1 MAPTRVLLLGA
12 SGKVARL
19 MIPPMLRR
27 FSASPPRLT
36 PSAPGGKRHAFNTDL
51 DGCAAER
58 GWKVFGVV
66 RNPDYA
72 PELKALGSGVEVL
85 VESLEDVK
93 GASDA
98 KRVIDSTKPDY
109 IVWSAG

>member
-1 MAPTRVLLLGA
+1 VAKAHA
-12 SGKVARL
+12 S
-19 MIPPMLRR
+19 
-27 FSASPPRLT
+27 SA
-36 PSAPGGKRHAFNTDL
+36 DI
-51 DGCAAER
+51 DGCPAER

-66 RNPDYA
+66 RNPDYI

-93 GASDA
+93 GPSDA
-98 KRVIDSTKPDY
+98 KRVIESTKPDY